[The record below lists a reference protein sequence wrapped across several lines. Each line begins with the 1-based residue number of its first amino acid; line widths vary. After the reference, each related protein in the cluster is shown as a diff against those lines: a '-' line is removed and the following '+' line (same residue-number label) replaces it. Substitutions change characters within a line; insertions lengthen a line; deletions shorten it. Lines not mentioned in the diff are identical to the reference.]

1 MDNLSIIGVLELWDQ
16 LLNLHVKPQELVRR
30 SETLSNL
37 ILLLYVICSTIS
49 KGGRLIAAFIS
60 CEVIAV
66 TYPYTSVAGYEIF
79 LINSFIY
86 CLIYRKLLM
95 DKSGL
100 KTQLSCAIMVIFQAG
115 MCIDAIVNSEVE
127 TLIYISYEYIVL
139 LIHLFIISSLLPW
152 QRIRLRMGYIAR
164 ALYDKFRYS
173 DAVAYICYN
182 CQT

>member
-1 MDNLSIIGVLELWDQ
+1 MDNSIITGAIELWGQ
-16 LLNLHVKPQELVRR
+16 QLNLLVRPQELAEK
-30 SETLSNL
+30 SAILSNL
-37 ILLLYVICSTIS
+37 ILGIYAIYSAVTGKS
-49 KGGRLIAAFIS
+49 RLIAAFVL
-60 CEVIAV
+60 CEVVAA

-86 CLIYRKLLM
+86 CLVYRKLLM

-127 TLIYISYEYIVL
+127 TLIYSSYEYIVL

-152 QRIRLRMGYIAR
+152 QRIRLRMGDIAR
-164 ALYDKFRYS
+164 ALYDKLRYS